1 MDKID
6 VIGQVEEELT
16 WRVEEFFFMK
26 NQLSLISNEDKKK
39 IYRKSLVVMLYSYY
53 EGFCKSA
60 FLIYTKAINQE
71 ELKRKEVNKFI
82 QTISMHSIFISFGNE
97 NSKDARFK
105 KELPDDK
112 KLHKYSRQ
120 LAFIEEFGNFLE
132 ETVTIPD
139 DVVDTESNL
148 KPIVLKKILYRLGFP
163 FDQIPIS
170 ENTINKLLGVRN
182 SISHGSKRLGIEK
195 DEFEEL
201 EGEVWG
207 LLNLIKKVIVNAIL
221 DDTFLSA
228 RTS

>member
-1 MDKID
+1 M
-6 VIGQVEEELT
+6 
-16 WRVEEFFFMK
+16 
-26 NQLSLISNEDKKK
+26 
-39 IYRKSLVVMLYSYY
+39 
-53 EGFCKSA
+53 
-60 FLIYTKAINQE
+60 
-71 ELKRKEVNKFI
+71 
-82 QTISMHSIFISFGNE
+82 
-97 NSKDARFK
+97 
-105 KELPDDK
+105 PDDK

-139 DVVDTESNL
+139 DVVDIESNL
-148 KPIVLKKILYRLGFP
+148 KPVVLKKLLYRLGFP

-170 ENTINKLLGVRN
+170 ENTINKLLGFRN